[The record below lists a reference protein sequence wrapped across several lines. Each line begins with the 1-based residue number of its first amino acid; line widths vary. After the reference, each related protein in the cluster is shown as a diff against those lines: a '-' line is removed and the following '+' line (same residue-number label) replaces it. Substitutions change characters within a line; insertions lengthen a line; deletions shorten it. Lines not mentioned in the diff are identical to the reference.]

1 MEIKRY
7 TAQTR
12 LPGKVLKE
20 INGKSL
26 PNYHAKE
33 VRCSGKLLHYDK

>member
-7 TAQTR
+7 ARSQDRSTR

-26 PNYHAKE
+26 LEIHLDKE
-33 VRCSGKLLHYDK
+33 VC